1 MRPSTAAPDILAAA
15 EAAGVYDKNVKD
27 YDDDG
32 EKKEGEDDD
41 EEEFWEGF
49 WFPNRRRGRGESE
62 ERGETVADIIERAD
76 DLPAPRR
83 RDDDD

>member
-1 MRPSTAAPDILAAA
+1 MRRVDA
-15 EAAGVYDKNVKD
+15 ERFTDDRLRFGRRRW
-27 YDDDG
+27 DDD
-32 EKKEGEDDD
+32 DDE